1 MSKKG
6 KIKLDIGTRSFYMD
20 GVKRSGGYIQEET
33 KAVNGILRNISGTLP
48 YTRKLEL
55 NRDQNNLI
63 IHFAEIFQFS
73 GRIAPSDKA
82 YAWAALSE
90 NGGKAINFTADGVLY
105 SGYILSEIEMDF
117 KPDRMIG
124 SLMIKL
130 RGAE

>member
-33 KAVNGILRNISGTLP
+33 KAVNGILRNISG
-48 YTRKLEL
+48 KA
-55 NRDQNNLI
+55 
-63 IHFAEIFQFS
+63 AEIFQFI

-117 KPDRMIG
+117 QPDRMIG

-130 RGAE
+130 SGAK

>member
-1 MSKKG
+1 MVFCEISQA
-6 KIKLDIGTRSFYMD
+6 RRRRYFSSAA
-20 GVKRSGGYIQEET
+20 GVF
-33 KAVNGILRNISGTLP
+33 P
-48 YTRKLEL
+48 
-55 NRDQNNLI
+55 D
-63 IHFAEIFQFS
+63 

-90 NGGKAINFTADGVLY
+90 NGGKTINFTADGVLY

-117 KPDRMIG
+117 QPDRMIG

>member
-33 KAVNGILRNISGTLP
+33 KAVNGILRNISG
-48 YTRKLEL
+48 KA
-55 NRDQNNLI
+55 
-63 IHFAEIFQFS
+63 AEIFQFS
-73 GRIAPSDKA
+73 APSDKA

-117 KPDRMIG
+117 QPDRMIG

>member
-1 MSKKG
+1 MTLAHGHFTWTELSEAEVTFRRKQR
-6 KIKLDIGTRSFYMD
+6 L
-20 GVKRSGGYIQEET
+20 
-33 KAVNGILRNISGTLP
+33 LRNISV
-48 YTRKLEL
+48 KA
-55 NRDQNNLI
+55 
-63 IHFAEIFQFS
+63 AEIFQFS

-117 KPDRMIG
+117 QPDRMIG

>member
-1 MSKKG
+1 MV
-6 KIKLDIGTRSFYMD
+6 FC
-20 GVKRSGGYIQEET
+20 E
-33 KAVNGILRNISGTLP
+33 ISQARR
-48 YTRKLEL
+48 RKY
-55 NRDQNNLI
+55 
-63 IHFAEIFQFS
+63 FS
-73 GRIAPSDKA
+73 SAAGSDKA

-117 KPDRMIG
+117 QPDRMIG

>member
-33 KAVNGILRNISGTLP
+33 KAVNGILRNISG
-48 YTRKLEL
+48 KA
-55 NRDQNNLI
+55 
-63 IHFAEIFQFS
+63 AEIFQFS

-90 NGGKAINFTADGVLY
+90 NGGKAINFTVLY

-117 KPDRMIG
+117 QPDRMIG